1 MSDADE
7 PRRLAGNAQRLKT
20 ISQLNK
26 IDPDY
31 RQHLLPE
38 SEKGIDFHNEKLAN
52 PDFARRVDSVF
63 QVTRRP
69 IEALDDDAPEIQSI
83 ENGTVKFNDDDSW
96 SATSCFGDD
105 ITDMD
110 SRDQFALMNARDRRR
125 AKDRSKED

>member
-1 MSDADE
+1 MSNADE

-20 ISQLNK
+20 VSQLNK
-26 IDPDY
+26 IEPDY

-38 SEKGIDFHNEKLAN
+38 SEKGIDFHNEKLAD
-52 PDFARRVDSVF
+52 PDFAKRVDSVF

-83 ENGTVKFNDDDSW
+83 ENGAVKFNDDESW
-96 SATSCFGDD
+96 SSTSYFGDD

-110 SRDQFALMNARDRRR
+110 SRDQAALMNARERRR
-125 AKDRSKED
+125 DKDHPEKG